1 VLLLSYRFLSL
12 PPARDYVLRAELGG
26 FKTEERT
33 GIIMV
38 VGANVEINI
47 TMSMGAIEEEVT
59 VTAVSPVVDTK
70 KTAVG
75 QNVTQEVLQSLPTS
89 RDPWT
94 VLQMAPS
101 VIVDREN
108 IAGVESGQQ
117 SSYIAR
123 GAGSYSNNVWA
134 MDGVVI
140 TDPAAIGASPSYYDF
155 DAFEEMQ
162 ITVGGADVTVQTGGV
177 ALNMVTRRGGNRV
190 TLGGRFYMTDS
201 KFQAKNEGYVEDILV
216 EEPWFRGINMIN
228 NNKDYGFNIGGPVVK
243 DKAWLWGSYGVQDI
257 RTKTVFG
264 TSDDTLLQNYAF
276 KMNVQI
282 ISENRFEAFLHSG
295 AKNKWGRSTSQAN
308 PSGLYQG
315 GRYHFGSP
323 IFKLQDEHMFGDNLF
338 MSLKYAFSDAG
349 FNLTPMDDR
358 DFEHVPAWDET
369 IDRWISPDG
378 VHGSS
383 RYYVERPVNQF
394 NFMLNYFNDTL
405 FGASH
410 DFKLGLEY
418 ADRNSYT
425 ESVYTGNMYY
435 DWNLNYTLDVDLD
448 GDGFA
453 DPPGSYTPD
462 MKFFHY
468 RRGYYRDF
476 GVSAFAAY
484 FMDTISFG
492 RFNLLLGLRFDRQTP
507 RLNPATVLTV
517 TDNPAWDDITG
528 GSQAAKDAFNALLP
542 GMEVTAEYQD
552 INDMNGDRWGWTFW
566 SPRIG
571 LTWDATGDGKT
582 IAKASFAVYGDFMGT
597 TDYNQMP
604 GGTDGY
610 VQFYWDDDGDQ
621 VIQPLE
627 LYWGGTGSGTP
638 GASYALYEP
647 YNVFDANWNFQPV
660 NPDILDAA
668 GWYYGWF
675 ANWATRNDLLPPLD
689 ELNPSYGSSRTTE
702 FMLTVEREIFTDF
715 AITVNATYRRYDN
728 FNWGLDFFVEDD
740 SLPRDQWVKHY
751 QSQDWYVVS
760 PYNLP
765 GTIDLTGVTT
775 MWDGDTGEAPDHDWY
790 TRNEAYTEDGY
801 TFNTAGYTGYDQY
814 RRRPDRYNDYYGID
828 LIFVKRLSNKW
839 MLNGSLTWQRQ
850 AAHYGSEGYW
860 SETNLWAMDGQPY
873 AASIGSASGKINQY
887 TYSRWLIKA
896 GGLYQL
902 PYDFNISF
910 TFLAREGWILEERV
924 GYLDRRLPNSRS
936 RSYTAYIDTFGTY
949 RLPTFT
955 KIDLRLEK
963 VITLGDTGRI
973 YLMADLFN
981 ALNSKIETR
990 RYQRDWG
997 DYEVSSAGVP
1007 SFTASG
1013 TANHLYEILNPRVI
1027 RFGVR
1032 FQF

>member
-1 VLLLSYRFLSL
+1 
-12 PPARDYVLRAELGG
+12 
-26 FKTEERT
+26 
-33 GIIMV
+33 M
-38 VGANVEINI
+38 
-47 TMSMGAIEEEVT
+47 
-59 VTAVSPVVDTK
+59 
-70 KTAVG
+70 
-75 QNVTQEVLQSLPTS
+75 NVTQEILQSLPTS

-101 VIVDREN
+101 IIVDREN

-117 SSYIAR
+117 SSYVAR
-123 GAGSYSNNVWA
+123 GAGDYNNNVWA

-155 DAFEEMQ
+155 DTFEEMQ
-162 ITVGGADVTVQTGGV
+162 ITVGGADVTIQTGGV
-177 ALNMVTRRGGNRV
+177 ALNMVTRRGGSRV
-190 TLGGRFYMTDS
+190 TLGGRFYMVDS
-201 KFQAKNEGYVEDILV
+201 KFQAKNEDYVEKIQQ
-216 EEPWFRGINMIN
+216 EEPWFKGINMVN
-228 NNKDYGFNIGGPVVK
+228 NNKDYGFNLGGPLVK
-243 DKAWLWGSYGVQDI
+243 DKAWLWGSYGVQNI
-257 RTKTVFG
+257 KTLTVFG
-264 TSDDTLLQNYAF
+264 TSDDTMLVNYAA
-276 KMNVQI
+276 KMNLQI
-282 ISENRFEAFLHSG
+282 VPENRFEAFLHVG
-295 AKNKWGRSTSQAN
+295 GKNKWGRSTSQAN

-323 IFKLQDEHMFGDNLF
+323 ILKFQDEHMFGDNMF
-338 MSLKYAFSDAG
+338 VSLKYAFSDAG

-369 IDRWISPDG
+369 VDTWISPDG
-378 VHGSS
+378 VHGSD

-394 NFMLNYFNDTL
+394 NILLNYFNDNL

-410 DFKLGLEY
+410 DFKFGFEL

-453 DPPGSYTPD
+453 DAPSDYTRD

-476 GVSAFAAY
+476 GVSALSLYAS
-484 FMDTISFG
+484 DTISFG
-492 RFNLLLGLRFDRQTP
+492 RLNVILGLRVDQQRP
-507 RLNPATVLTV
+507 RLNPATILAV
-517 TDNPAWDDITG
+517 TDNPAWDTITG
-528 GSQAAKDAFNALLP
+528 GSQAAKDAFNTLLP
-542 GMEVTAEYQD
+542 GMELGAEYQD
-552 INDMNGDRWGWTFW
+552 IKDLNGDRWGWTFW
-566 SPRIG
+566 SPRVG
-571 LTWDATGDGKT
+571 LTWDVTGDGKT
-582 IAKASFAVYGDFMGT
+582 IAKVSFAMYGDFMGT
-597 TDYNQMP
+597 SDYYQMP

-627 LYWGGTGSGTP
+627 LYWGGTDSGTP
-638 GASYALYEP
+638 GASYELYEP
-647 YNVFDANWNFQPV
+647 YNVFDANWNFQPA

-675 ANWATRNDLLPPLD
+675 ANWATRNDLIAPYD
-689 ELNPSYGSSRTTE
+689 ELNPSYGSNRTTE
-702 FMLTVEREIFTDF
+702 FMLTLEREIFPDF
-715 AITVNATYRRYDN
+715 AVTVNATYRRYDN

-740 SLPRDQWVKHY
+740 TLPRDQWVKHY

-765 GTIDLTGVTT
+765 GTIDLTDVDT
-775 MWDGDTGEAPDHDWY
+775 MWEDGDTGEAPDYDWY
-790 TRNEAYTEDGY
+790 YRNEAYTEDGY
-801 TFNTAGYTGYDQY
+801 EFNTAGYTAYDQY

-828 LIFVKRLSNKW
+828 LIFVKRLSNNW
-839 MLNGSLTWQRQ
+839 MLNANVTWQHQ
-850 AAHYGSEGYW
+850 AAHYGDQGYW
-860 SETNLWAMDGQPY
+860 SETNLWAVDGEPY
-873 AASIGSASGKINQY
+873 AAEIGATSGKINQF
-887 TYSRWLIKA
+887 TYSRWMLKA

-924 GYLDRRLPNSRS
+924 GYLDRRLPNPRS

-955 KIDLRLEK
+955 KLDLRLEK
-963 VITLGDTGRI
+963 VISLGDTGRI

-981 ALNSKIETR
+981 AFNSKVETR

-1007 SFTASG
+1007 YFSESG
-1013 TANHLYEILNPRVI
+1013 SAYHLYEILNPRVI
-1027 RFGVR
+1027 RLGVR